1 MIELG
6 ALATDEALEIACS
19 ILGGN
24 AARLYGLPWP
34 MAA

>member
-6 ALATDEALEIACS
+6 ALATDEALKIARS

-24 AARLYGLPWP
+24 AARLYALPWP
-34 MAA
+34 VAA

>member
-6 ALATDEALEIACS
+6 ALAADEAQDIARH

-34 MAA
+34 VAA